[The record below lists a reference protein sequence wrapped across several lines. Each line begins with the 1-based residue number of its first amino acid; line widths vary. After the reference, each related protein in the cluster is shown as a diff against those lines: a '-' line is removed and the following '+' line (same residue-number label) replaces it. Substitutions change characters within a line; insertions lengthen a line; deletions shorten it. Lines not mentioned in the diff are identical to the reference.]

1 MNLTPLMIAAM
12 ENNIEALK
20 VLAQTQDLN
29 AQNNKGNTALMLAI
43 ILEQQDAIDFL
54 LDAGADLDIKN
65 VYGET
70 ARTLSFTRQVA
81 LDR

>member
-20 VLAQTQDLN
+20 VLIQTQDLN

-54 LDAGADLDIKN
+54 LDAGADLDIQN

>member
-54 LDAGADLDIKN
+54 LDAGADLDIQN